1 MAYKS
6 RRYIRDKYEKVK
18 YDLEVYLDILNK
30 DKKDKI
36 TDEEANAV
44 KNNVIDNMQAI
55 IKELEK

>member
-30 DKKDKI
+30 EKDDKI
-36 TDEEANAV
+36 TDTEANAV
-44 KNNVIDNMQAI
+44 KYNVIDNMEAI
-55 IKELEK
+55 IKELQK

>member
-6 RRYIRDKYEKVK
+6 RRYIRDKYEEVK
-18 YDLEVYLDILNK
+18 YDLEVYLEILNK

-44 KNNVIDNMQAI
+44 KYNVIDNMEAI
-55 IKELEK
+55 IRELQK

>member
-6 RRYIRDKYEKVK
+6 RRYIRDKYEEVK
-18 YDLEVYLDILNK
+18 YDLEVYLEILNK